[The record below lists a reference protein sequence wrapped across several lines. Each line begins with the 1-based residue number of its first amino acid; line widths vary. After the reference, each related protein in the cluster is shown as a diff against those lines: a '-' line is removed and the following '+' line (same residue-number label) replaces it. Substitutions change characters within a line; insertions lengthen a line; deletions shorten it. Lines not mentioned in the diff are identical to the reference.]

1 MPLSVPVGRWDSIA
15 MDFITKLPRC
25 GRHDSILV
33 VVDRLTK
40 FAILI
45 PTSEHITA
53 ARTAQLFV
61 SRAASRFGLPSEIV
75 TDRDSK
81 FTGAFWPE
89 VLRLFGTK
97 TAMATAY
104 HPQTDGQTE
113 RMNRLLEETLR
124 HYVSQNHKNWVSL
137 LPMAEFAINNA
148 WQSTV
153 QASPFYLMHGR
164 HPLVPGAF
172 LGQDPPAPSDSR
184 SFVTQMRD
192 AIVAAQKCMA
202 KAHDRMRSRYTST
215 PIAYKVGQLVLLS
228 RKNLA
233 PIKGLSEKLGRKWE
247 GPFPITRTIEKGSQ
261 VVAVEL
267 QLPPSWRIHPVIG
280 VSLIKP
286 FFTRAAQSA
295 PTIQPVVQHLTR
307 P

>member
-1 MPLSVPVGRWDSIA
+1 VI
-15 MDFITKLPRC
+15 
-25 GRHDSILV
+25 
-33 VVDRLTK
+33 VDRLTK

-53 ARTAQLFV
+53 VRTAELFV
-61 SRAASRFGLPSEIV
+61 ARAASRFGLPSEIV

-97 TAMATAY
+97 KAMSTAY

-124 HYVSQNHKNWVSL
+124 HYVSLNHRNWVSL

-153 QASPFYLMHGR
+153 QSSPFYLMHEQ

-172 LGQDPPAPSDSR
+172 LGDTQPTPSEAR
-184 SFVTQMRD
+184 TFVTQMRD
-192 AIVAAQKCMA
+192 AIMSAQRCMS
-202 KAHDRMRSRYTST
+202 KAQDRMRSRYTGT
-215 PIAYKVGQLVLLS
+215 PVAYKVGQLVLLT
-228 RKNLA
+228 RKDLK
-233 PIKGLSEKLGRKWE
+233 PLPGLSAKLGSKWE
-247 GPFPITRTIEKGSQ
+247 GPFPIIRTIEKGSQ
-261 VVAVEL
+261 VVAAEL
-267 QLPPSWRIHPVIG
+267 QLPPSWDIHPV
-280 VSLIKP
+280 VSVSRIKP
-286 FFTRAAQSA
+286 YHARAPLSL
-295 PTIQPVVQHLTR
+295 TTPVVQHLSR